1 MLFNAGESVA
11 EIASDKGV
19 KSSTIYSHIAE
30 LIDNDMISD
39 YGRVID
45 REAYRDIMETLRSN
59 PDGAY
64 EVLKERYPAGLVGV
78 ARAVARALERRTL

>member
-1 MLFNAGESVA
+1 
-11 EIASDKGV
+11 
-19 KSSTIYSHIAE
+19 
-30 LIDNDMISD
+30 MISD